1 MMRRGN
7 HEGSFSFVPQLN
19 VFRYRESYIDSSGNH
34 KVKQLYSKELKTL
47 RSKVRE
53 WRRERDSG
61 LDLDTS
67 LTVGAW
73 IEKWLALVKPTIR
86 LRTYDDYCRVLNSKV
101 VPVIGKKRLM
111 YLSVMDC
118 QELFNSYIG
127 QLSPVTIND
136 IRRRLKVVI
145 GAAVEQGLIRKN
157 VASLTRPIHEPKKEV
172 IALSEEEVE
181 SLLQALDEGLY
192 VFPDKDKPYKEN
204 ISQVYNKSIARVL
217 VHLALDTGCRIGELL
232 GLTWSCIGL
241 KGRSKGQI
249 KIIHSLSST
258 SEGVKLED
266 VKTKSSCRVVKVPD
280 STVQL
285 LQEWKNE
292 QDRYKDVLQNLYDTT
307 YDFVFTNAFGRPVS
321 LTNFYRRYWKKLIH
335 YVGLPDKYTFHCLR
349 RTHATLLLK
358 HGVNIKVVSERLG
371 HSSTSVTANVY
382 AGLLPDMQNQAV
394 DAWNAIFSS
403 RK

>member
-1 MMRRGN
+1 MRRGN
-7 HEGSFSFVPQLN
+7 HEGSYCFIPKLQSY
-19 VFRYRESYIDSSGNH
+19 RYREYYKAPDGTSQI
-34 KVKQLYSKELKTL
+34 KQIYSRDLKSL
-47 RSKVRE
+47 RSKVRN
-53 WRRERDSG
+53 WHKVRDSG
-61 LDLDTS
+61 LGDNAS
-67 LTVGAW
+67 LTVKAW
-73 IEKWLALVKPTIR
+73 IEKWLVLVKPTIR
-86 LRTYDDYCRVLNSKV
+86 LRTYDDYCRVLRSKV

-118 QELFNSYIG
+118 QELFNSYVD

-136 IRRRLKVVI
+136 IRRRLKVVL
-145 GAAVEQGLIRKN
+145 GAAVEQGLLRQN

-172 IALSEEEVE
+172 IALSEKQVE
-181 SLLQALDEGLY
+181 SLVKALDEGLY

-204 ISQVYNKSIARVL
+204 ISQIYNKSVCRVL

-241 KGRSKGQI
+241 NGRSNGQI

-292 QDRYKDVLQNLYDTT
+292 QDRYKDVLQNLYDRT

>member
-1 MMRRGN
+1 MRRGN
-7 HEGSFSFVPQLN
+7 HEGNFSFVPQSNLY
-19 VFRYRESYIDSSGNH
+19 RYRESYTDSSGNSR
-34 KVKQLYSKELKTL
+34 VKQLYSKELKTL
-47 RSKVRE
+47 RSKVRA

-61 LDLDTS
+61 LDLDTA

-73 IEKWLALVKPTIR
+73 IEKWLTLVKPTVR
-86 LRTYDDYCRVLNSKV
+86 LRTYDDYFRVLNTKV
-101 VPVIGKKRLM
+101 VPIIGNKRLM
-111 YLSVMDC
+111 YLTVMDC
-118 QELFNSYIG
+118 QELINNYIG
-127 QLSPVTIND
+127 HLSPVTIND

-145 GAAVEQGLIRKN
+145 GAAVEQGLIRTN

-172 IALSEEEVE
+172 IALSEGEVK
-181 SLLQALDEGLY
+181 SILQALDEGLY
-192 VFPDKDKPYKEN
+192 VFQDKDKPYKEN
-204 ISQVYNKSIARVL
+204 ISQVYNKSVVRVL

-232 GLTWSCIGL
+232 GLTWSCVGL
-241 KGRSKGQI
+241 KGRTRGQI

-266 VKTKSSCRVVKVPD
+266 VKTKSSFRVIKVPD
-280 STVQL
+280 STVWL

-292 QDRYKDVLQNLYDTT
+292 QERYKGLLKNLYDTA
-307 YDFVFTNAFGRPVS
+307 YDFVFTNAFGHPVS
-321 LTNFYRRYWKKLIH
+321 LSNFYRRYWKKLIH
-335 YVGLPDKYTFHCLR
+335 YVGLSDKYTFHCLR

-394 DAWNAIFSS
+394 DAWNAIFPSL
-403 RK
+403 K